1 MDTEQ
6 PNFFS
11 GPYIDRR
18 AEEREHPDWA
28 RRALEDPRTLF
39 LVASGTR
46 HLVYTQPEPRIA
58 FLDGAMPAA
67 LAAADPSCLV
77 LLGWFRERR
86 CVLPADGYY
95 EWQATPGGKQP
106 YFLHLDN
113 TVLNMAGLYELWRDP
128 DKDNTDPPAGYGPG
142 RC

>member
-1 MDTEQ
+1 MDAQQ

-28 RRALEDPRTLF
+28 RQALEDPQTLF

-58 FLDGAMPAA
+58 FMDGAAP
-67 LAAADPSCLV
+67 
-77 LLGWFRERR
+77 
-86 CVLPADGYY
+86 
-95 EWQATPGGKQP
+95 
-106 YFLHLDN
+106 
-113 TVLNMAGLYELWRDP
+113 
-128 DKDNTDPPAGYGPG
+128 
-142 RC
+142 